1 MSLFIDDTIVA
12 IATAPGEGGIGILRI
27 SGEKS
32 LEVAQSIFKSVSGK
46 RIDEYKNRTLIYGNI
61 VDNDKIIDEVLL
73 AYMKG
78 PKSYTAEDVV
88 EINCHGGFIS
98 VKNILELILSK
109 DVRLAEA
116 GEFTKRAFLNGRI
129 DLSQAEAVID
139 VINAKT
145 SKSHEVA
152 QEQLE
157 GSLSLKI
164 RSLRNKVTE
173 LLAHVTV
180 AIDYPEE
187 DIEFI
192 TYNTLKEKTEELEKE
207 IKKLFDSSESGK
219 IFREGL
225 KTVIIGKPNVGK
237 SSLLNLILGEK
248 RAIVTDIP
256 GTTRD
261 VIEEFVNLRGI
272 PIKIVDTAGI
282 RETEDV
288 VEKIGVE
295 KSRKSLSSADLV
307 IMVLDYSE
315 KLTDEDIEILE
326 SIDKSKTVVLLN
338 KADLKKQI
346 EEEKISNYVENNSII
361 EISALKQ
368 EGIEKLEDKIESLV
382 YKGEVRNSSDIVI
395 SNTRHRDALAK
406 AHKSVL
412 DALDAIYQNMP
423 LDFIEVDLKNIWDY
437 LGYINGDTVTEDL
450 LDNIFSNF
458 CIGK

>member
-1 MSLFIDDTIVA
+1 MYIDDTIVA

-32 LEVAQSIFKSVSGK
+32 LVIAESIFKSVSGK
-46 RIDEYKNRTLIYGNI
+46 KIGEYNNRTLIYGNI
-61 VDNDKIIDEVLL
+61 VDDGKIIDEVLL

-78 PKSYTAEDVV
+78 PKSYTAEDVI

-98 VKNILELILSK
+98 VKKILELILSK
-109 DVRLAEA
+109 DVRLAEP

-157 GSLSLKI
+157 GTLSIKI
-164 RSLRNKVTE
+164 RSLRDKVTE

-207 IKKLFDSSESGK
+207 IKKLYDSSESGK

-225 KTVIIGKPNVGK
+225 KTVIVGKPNVGK

-261 VIEEFVNLRGI
+261 VIEEFVNIRGI

-295 KSRKSLSSADLV
+295 KSRESLINADLV

-315 KLTDEDIEILE
+315 KLTDEDLEILE
-326 SIDKSKTVVLLN
+326 SIDKNKTIVLLN
-338 KADLKKQI
+338 KTDLKKQI

-368 EGIEKLEDKIESLV
+368 EGIEKLENKIENLV
-382 YKGEVRNSSDIVI
+382 YKGDVKNSSEIVI

-406 AHKSVL
+406 AHKSVM
-412 DALDAIYQNMP
+412 DALDAIYQKMP

-450 LDNIFSNF
+450 LDNIFNNF